1 MLQVDPRP
9 MSLPRSLRLV
19 LTIIV
24 LAFAALVAGI
34 FALPSIVSTDAI
46 RVRLAQELSAW
57 TGYSVELRQ
66 PPQLTVFPV
75 FQASLSGVTLS
86 KVGESGKAPFMTADR
101 IDVELSPIDA
111 LLGHISFSET
121 RLIHPRF
128 RLNEPVT
135 DLPQLLT
142 AAANSQGRLG
152 QVIRE
157 AKALVASNP
166 SDPKVDQLVS
176 QPFGR
181 IVIENGSLAYRRFG
195 SPLEEQVTD
204 INGTLDWPQ
213 TSSPA
218 SFQGRANWR
227 GEAAEINFTANQ
239 PLILLAGGLSNL
251 TASITSKP
259 LTLTFDGK
267 ANISQSMFFEGAL
280 TAKSP
285 SLSDTMRWAGRP
297 VSGESSLIGAVELA
311 ANMTLTPARAKFS
324 DVTLTTD
331 KQSAT
336 GVIEI
341 GLDQPTPAVTG
352 TLAFQALD
360 LRSLISTFIPLPA
373 GGDDRIDTGFINQL
387 DLDLRLSAQNATLG
401 AVNLANLAAAIQV
414 SGGQATFDIGDA
426 KAFNGSLQSTIQITQ
441 GPDGANGELRF
452 NGTDVDSAA
461 LVSAFGMQP
470 FLTGK
475 GNVSLNLKSPLDRW
489 PTLLENASGT
499 ISLELG
505 QGQMQ
510 GFDFNDFLGKVRS
523 QRFFALERKQDA
535 SLGFNKLS
543 MKAGIAEGVATLEN
557 ARVETGNGVL
567 TLAGIVPFLDKS
579 LALSGEIAFPAP
591 QNQGQPQ
598 TQNGAKPQNSPA
610 PGQPAPTPPP
620 AQPPIN
626 FFVGG
631 SWDRPF
637 ISPMSAPAS
646 GN

>member
-1 MLQVDPRP
+1 MSWPR
-9 MSLPRSLRLV
+9 LIRIILA
-19 LTIIV
+19 IIV
-24 LAFAALVAGI
+24 LGFAAVVAGI
-34 FALPSIVSTDAI
+34 LALPSIVSTDAI
-46 RVRLAQELSAW
+46 RVRLAQDLSAW

-66 PPQLTVFPV
+66 PPHLTVFPV

-86 KVGESGKAPFMTADR
+86 KVGQSGQPPFMSADR

-135 DLPQLLT
+135 DLPQLFS
-142 AAANSQGRLG
+142 AATNSQGRLG
-152 QVIRE
+152 MVIRE
-157 AKALVASNP
+157 AKKLVASNP

-218 SFQGRANWR
+218 SFHGQANWR
-227 GEAAEINFTANQ
+227 GEATEINFTANQ
-239 PLILLAGGLSNL
+239 PLILLAGGLSDL
-251 TASITSKP
+251 TAEITSKP

-285 SLSDTMRWAGRP
+285 SLSETMRWAGLP
-297 VSGESSLIGAVELA
+297 SSGESSLIGAVELA
-311 ANMTLTPARAKFS
+311 ANMTLTPVRAKFS
-324 DVTLTTD
+324 DVSLTTD

-336 GVIEI
+336 GAIEI

-352 TLAFQALD
+352 TLAFQSLD
-360 LRSLISTFIPLPA
+360 LRSLVSAFIPLQA
-373 GGDDRIDTGFINQL
+373 TGSDDKINTSFINQL
-387 DLDLRLSAQNATLG
+387 NLDLRLSAQNATVG
-401 AVNLANLAAAIQV
+401 ALNLANLAAAIQV
-414 SGGQATFDIGDA
+414 SDGRAIFDIGDA
-426 KAFNGSLQSTIQITQ
+426 KAFNGSLQANVQITQ
-441 GPDGANGELRF
+441 GANGANGELRF

-475 GNVSLNLKSPLDRW
+475 GMVSLNLKSPLDRW
-489 PTLLENASGT
+489 SSLLDNASGT
-499 ISLELG
+499 VSLDLG

-510 GFDFNDFLGKVRS
+510 GFDFGDFTNKART

-535 SLGFNKLS
+535 SLGFNRLS
-543 MKAGIAEGVATLEN
+543 VKAAIAEGVATLEN
-557 ARVETGNGVL
+557 AQVQTGNGVL

-579 LALSGEIAFPAP
+579 LALSGEIAFPAA
-591 QNQGQPQ
+591 QAQPQ
-598 TQNGAKPQNSPA
+598 TPPEGQNQTQPPAAPPQA
-610 PGQPAPTPPP
+610 PP

-637 ISPMSAPAS
+637 ISPM
-646 GN
+646 GK

>member
-1 MLQVDPRP
+1 
-9 MSLPRSLRLV
+9 MSWLRLLRV
-19 LTIIV
+19 ILAIIV
-24 LAFAALVAGI
+24 LAAAAAVAGI
-34 FALPSIVSTDAI
+34 LALPSIVSTDAI

-66 PPQLTVFPV
+66 PPQLAVFPV
-75 FQASLSGVTLS
+75 FKASLSGVTLA
-86 KVGESGKAPFMTADR
+86 KLGEGNQPPFMSADR
-101 IDVELSPIDA
+101 IDVELSPIEA

-121 RLIHPRF
+121 RLIRPRF
-128 RLNEPVT
+128 RLNEPVN
-135 DLPQLLT
+135 DLPQVLT
-142 AAANSQGRLG
+142 AATNSQGRLG
-152 QVIRE
+152 MVIRQ

-166 SDPKVDQLVS
+166 NDPKVDQLVS

-181 IVIENGSLAYRRFG
+181 IVIQDGSLAYRRFG

-204 INGTLDWPQ
+204 INGTFDWPQ

-218 SFQGRANWR
+218 SFQGSAKWR
-227 GEAAEINFTANQ
+227 GEDTQINLTASQ
-239 PLILLAGGLSNL
+239 PLILLAGGLSDM
-251 TASITSKP
+251 TASVTSKP

-267 ANISQSMFFEGAL
+267 ANISQNMFFEGAL
-280 TAKSP
+280 TVKSP
-285 SLSDTMRWAGRP
+285 SLSETMRWAGQP
-297 VSGESSLIGAVELA
+297 ASGGSSMIGAVELA
-311 ANMTLTPARAKFS
+311 ANMTLTPVRAKFN

-360 LRSLISTFIPLPA
+360 LRSLISAFIPLP
-373 GGDDRIDTGFINQL
+373 GSDSEDEIDTRFINQL
-387 DLDLRLSAQNATLG
+387 DLDLRLSAQNATVG
-401 AVNLANLAAAIQV
+401 AINLANLAAAIQV
-414 SGGQATFDIGDA
+414 RDGHAIFDIGDA
-426 KAFNGSLQSTIQITQ
+426 RAFNGSLQANLQINQ
-441 GPDGANGELRF
+441 QPNGAEGELRF

-461 LVSAFGMQP
+461 LASAFGIQP

-475 GNVSLNLKSPLDRW
+475 GAVSLTLKSPLTRW
-489 PTLLENASGT
+489 SSLLDDAGGNV
-499 ISLELG
+499 SLDLG

-510 GFDFNDFLGKVRS
+510 GFDFNDFVSKARS

-535 SLGFNKLS
+535 SLGFNRLS
-543 MKAGIAEGVATLEN
+543 VKAAIADGVATLES
-557 ARVETGNGVL
+557 AQAQTGNGVL

-579 LALSGEIAFPAP
+579 LALSGQIEFPAP
-591 QNQGQPQ
+591 QNQNPPPQPQ
-598 TQNGAKPQNSPA
+598 GQNPPA
-610 PGQPAPTPPP
+610 GQPATPPQT
-620 AQPPIN
+620 QPPIN

-637 ISPMSAPAS
+637 ISPMSAPIG

>member
-1 MLQVDPRP
+1 
-9 MSLPRSLRLV
+9 MSLSRLLR
-19 LTIIV
+19 IV
-24 LAFAALVAGI
+24 LAVVVLTLAAAVAGI
-34 FALPSIVSTDAI
+34 LALPSIVSTDAI

-66 PPQLTVFPV
+66 PPRLTVFPV

-86 KVGESGKAPFMTADR
+86 KVGQSGQPFMSADR

-152 QVIRE
+152 MVIRE
-157 AKALVASNP
+157 ARQLVASNP

-181 IVIENGSLAYRRFG
+181 IVIDNGSLAYRRFG

-227 GEAAEINFTANQ
+227 GEATQINFTANQ
-239 PLILLAGGLSNL
+239 PLILLAGGLSAL
-251 TASITSKP
+251 TADITSKP

-285 SLSDTMRWAGRP
+285 SLSETMRWAGLP
-297 VSGESSLIGAVELA
+297 ASGETSLIGAVELA
-311 ANMTLTPARAKFS
+311 ANMTLTPVRAKFN
-324 DVTLTTD
+324 DVALTTD

-336 GVIEI
+336 GAIEI

-352 TLAFQALD
+352 TLAFQSLD
-360 LRSLISTFIPLPA
+360 LRALASAFIPLQA
-373 GGDDRIDTGFINQL
+373 ADTDDKIDTSFINQL
-387 DLDLRLSAQNATLG
+387 NLDLRLSAQNATVG
-401 AVNLANLAAAIQV
+401 ALNLANLAAAIQV
-414 SGGQATFDIGDA
+414 SDGHAIFDIGDA
-426 KAFNGSLQSTIQITQ
+426 KAFNGSLQANVQINQ
-441 GPDGANGELRF
+441 GVNGADGELRF
-452 NGTDVDSAA
+452 NGSDVDSAA

-470 FLTGK
+470 FVTGK
-475 GNVSLNLKSPLDRW
+475 GTVSLNMKSPLTRW
-489 PTLLENASGT
+489 SKLLEDASGT
-499 ISLELG
+499 VSLDLG

-510 GFDFNDFLGKVRS
+510 GFDFNDFTTKART

-543 MKAGIAEGVATLEN
+543 MKADIAEGVATLEN
-557 ARVETGNGVL
+557 AEVQTGNGVL

-579 LALSGEIAFPAP
+579 LALSGEIQFPAP
-591 QNQGQPQ
+591 QTQNQPQ
-598 TQNGAKPQNSPA
+598 GENQNAG
-610 PGQPAPTPPP
+610 TPDVAPP

-631 SWDRPF
+631 SWERPF
-637 ISPMSAPAS
+637 ISPMSRAAG